1 MERRG
6 RIVRIAGPV
15 VEAEGVSGV
24 KMYEVVRV
32 GELGLIGEVIRVE
45 GDRCTIQVYE
55 ETSGLKPGEP
65 VVATGEPLSV
75 ELGPGLV
82 GHIFDGVQRPLT
94 RLQILAGN
102 FISRGVVVESLD
114 RSRKWFFK
122 PTVRVGDVVSEGDI
136 IGVVQETYMVEHK
149 VMAPIGIKGVV
160 RRVEEGEYRVT
171 DTVVYLETER
181 GEVGLSMMQRW
192 PVRKP
197 RPYVRKLPVEEPL
210 ITGQR
215 VLDTLFPLALGGTA
229 AIPGGFGTGKTIM
242 QHQLAK
248 WASAD
253 IVIYVGC
260 GERGNEMAEVL
271 EDFPKLTDPRTGRP
285 LMERTVLIAN
295 VSNMPIAAREA
306 SIYTGVTIAEYFR
319 DMGYNVALMA
329 DSTSRWA
336 EALRE
341 ISGRLGEIPGEEG
354 YPPYLASRLAEFYE
368 RAGKVEALGRPMRT
382 GSISIIGAVS
392 PPGGD
397 FSEPVTVNT
406 LRIVRVFWALD
417 EELARR
423 RHFPAVNWLRSYSL
437 YRDDLDAWFR
447 RKLDPEWSDMIRECM
462 YILQREEELKEI
474 VQLVGPDALS
484 DEQRAILEVA
494 RMIREDFLAQH
505 AYHPVDTY
513 SDLEK
518 TRLLLRIILDFYRL
532 INESVKKG
540 IALHR
545 ILDLPIRGEIARL
558 KIRPLEELR
567 EIAENLR
574 LDMEKQ
580 FRELM
585 KEVQSG

>member
-94 RLQILAGN
+94 RLQLLAGN

-122 PTVRVGDVVSEGDI
+122 PTVRVGDVVGEGDI
-136 IGVVQETYMVEHK
+136 IGVVQETPMVEHK

-253 IVIYVGC
+253 
-260 GERGNEMAEVL
+260 
-271 EDFPKLTDPRTGRP
+271 
-285 LMERTVLIAN
+285 
-295 VSNMPIAAREA
+295 
-306 SIYTGVTIAEYFR
+306 
-319 DMGYNVALMA
+319 
-329 DSTSRWA
+329 
-336 EALRE
+336 
-341 ISGRLGEIPGEEG
+341 
-354 YPPYLASRLAEFYE
+354 
-368 RAGKVEALGRPMRT
+368 
-382 GSISIIGAVS
+382 
-392 PPGGD
+392 
-397 FSEPVTVNT
+397 T
-406 LRIVRVFWALD
+406 L
-417 EELARR
+417 
-423 RHFPAVNWLRSYSL
+423 S
-437 YRDDLDAWFR
+437 
-447 RKLDPEWSDMIRECM
+447 
-462 YILQREEELKEI
+462 
-474 VQLVGPDALS
+474 
-484 DEQRAILEVA
+484 
-494 RMIREDFLAQH
+494 
-505 AYHPVDTY
+505 
-513 SDLEK
+513 
-518 TRLLLRIILDFYRL
+518 
-532 INESVKKG
+532 
-540 IALHR
+540 
-545 ILDLPIRGEIARL
+545 
-558 KIRPLEELR
+558 
-567 EIAENLR
+567 
-574 LDMEKQ
+574 
-580 FRELM
+580 
-585 KEVQSG
+585 